1 MESQHDL
8 TNLIPKGLGTY
19 WLLFLSGSILIALLE
34 FAYFKMPI
42 LTELLGV
49 KTIPPLDVASRGSL
63 LNWGFSV
70 LLLITA
76 VVALI
81 NFQLGLKYKDPKG
94 RVTTWFWTAV
104 ILIFLSLDV
113 QVAVRETIRDLL
125 TAASGT
131 SLYRD
136 GTVWWLIL
144 YSFFF
149 GVLGTRILLDMM
161 SYAPSLGLYLLAVS
175 GMITGFLIEIGFIP
189 IFENSVQNIILQTAI
204 PPSMALIFFL
214 AVTLFARRQIFR
226 DSEIALRWFAKV
238 WQQASIAPA
247 PPSATPAPPS
257 ATPAPPSATPAS
269 PSATPASPSKSS
281 TPSKN
286 QQPVSESQSTSE
298 SEPVLNS
305 KPTTDSKSSSTE
317 RPLVQKTNETVPFK
331 PTTEKDNDFELADTA

>member
-8 TNLIPKGLGTY
+8 TNLIPKGLGAY
-19 WLLFLSGSILIALLE
+19 WFLFLSGSLIIASLE

-42 LTELLGV
+42 LAEQLGV
-49 KTIPPLDVASRGSL
+49 NTIPPLDVSSRGSL

-76 VVALI
+76 VVSLI

-94 RVTTWFWTAV
+94 RVNTWFWTAI
-104 ILIFLSLDV
+104 ILVFLSLDV
-113 QVAVRETIRDLL
+113 QVAVRDTIRDLL

-136 GTVWWLIL
+136 GTIWWLIL

-161 SYAPSLGLYLLAVS
+161 AYAPSLGLYLLAVS
-175 GMITGFLIEIGFIP
+175 GLVTGFLVEIGFIP
-189 IFENSVQNIILQTAI
+189 IFEEPVQNIILQTAI
-204 PPSMALIFFL
+204 PPSIALIFFL

-238 WQQASIAPA
+238 WKH
-247 PPSATPAPPS
+247 PPIVPPTPTSSATPPS
-257 ATPAPPSATPAS
+257 PT
-269 PSATPASPSKSS
+269 SS
-281 TPSKN
+281 TPSKK
-286 QQPVSESQSTSE
+286 QPVSESKSKSTSTSE
-298 SEPVLNS
+298 SEPVLDSKPLTNS
-305 KPTTDSKSSSTE
+305 KPSSTANTSSGTSSAAE
-317 RPLVQKTNETVPFK
+317 RPLVQKPNETVPFK
-331 PTTEKDNDFELADTA
+331 QTEKEDDFDLADTA

>member
-8 TNLIPKGLGTY
+8 TNLIPKGLGAY
-19 WLLFLSGSILIALLE
+19 WLLFLSGSMLIALLE
-34 FAYFKMPI
+34 FAYFKMPM

-76 VVALI
+76 VVSLI

-94 RVTTWFWTAV
+94 RVNTWFWTAV

-136 GTVWWLIL
+136 GTIWWLII

-161 SYAPSLGLYLLAVS
+161 VYAPSLGLYLLAIS
-175 GMITGFLIEIGFIP
+175 GMVTGFLVEIGFIP

-204 PPSMALIFFL
+204 PPSIALIFFL

-238 WQQASIAPA
+238 WQHSSIAPA
-247 PPSATPAPPS
+247 TQSPPATQS
-257 ATPAPPSATPAS
+257 SS
-269 PSATPASPSKSS
+269 SSKSS
-281 TPSKN
+281 APSKN
-286 QQPVSESQSTSE
+286 QPVSESKSTSE
-298 SEPVLNS
+298 SDLVLSS
-305 KPTTDSKSSSTE
+305 KPTTDSKSSSTANSSSGTSSATE

-331 PTTEKDNDFELADTA
+331 PTTEKDNNSELADTA

>member
-8 TNLIPKGLGTY
+8 TPLIPKGLGAY
-19 WLLFLSGSILIALLE
+19 WFFFFSGGMLIALLE

-42 LTELLGV
+42 LTEQLGV
-49 KTIPPLDVASRGSL
+49 KTIPPLDVSLQGSL
-63 LNWGFSV
+63 LNWGLSV

-76 VVALI
+76 VVSLI
-81 NFQLGLKYKDPKG
+81 NFQLGLKYNDPKG
-94 RVTTWFWTAV
+94 RVYTWFWTAV

-161 SYAPSLGLYLLAVS
+161 VYAPSLGLYLLAVS
-175 GMITGFLIEIGFIP
+175 GMVTGFLIEIGFIP
-189 IFENSVQNIILQTAI
+189 VFEDSVQNIILQTAI
-204 PPSMALIFFL
+204 PPSIALIFFL
-214 AVTLFARRQIFR
+214 AITLFARRQIFR

-238 WQQASIAPA
+238 WQH
-247 PPSATPAPPS
+247 PPVVPITPTQTPTATPTSPTPP
-257 ATPAPPSATPAS
+257 
-269 PSATPASPSKSS
+269 
-281 TPSKN
+281 KN
-286 QQPVSESQSTSE
+286 QSVAESKLTSE
-298 SEPVLNS
+298 SESIPKS
-305 KPTTDSKSSSTE
+305 KPTTDSQSSSTANSSSSGTPSAIE
-317 RPLVQKTNETVPFK
+317 RPLIQKSNETVPFK
-331 PTTEKDNDFELADTA
+331 STENENDFELANTA

>member
-8 TNLIPKGLGTY
+8 TNLIPKGLGVY
-19 WLLFLSGSILIALLE
+19 WFLFLSGSMLIALLE

-42 LTELLGV
+42 LAEQLGV
-49 KTIPPLDVASRGSL
+49 KTIPPLDVSSRGSL

-76 VVALI
+76 VVSLI

-94 RVTTWFWTAV
+94 RVNTWFWTAIV
-104 ILIFLSLDV
+104 LIFLSLDV

-125 TAASGT
+125 TATSGT

-136 GTVWWLIL
+136 GTIWWLIL

-161 SYAPSLGLYLLAVS
+161 AYAPSLGLYLLAVS
-175 GMITGFLIEIGFIP
+175 GLVTGFLVEIGFIP

-204 PPSMALIFFL
+204 PPSIALIFFL

-238 WQQASIAPA
+238 WQQASIAPSTQTSSST
-247 PPSATPAPPS
+247 PS
-257 ATPAPPSATPAS
+257 
-269 PSATPASPSKSS
+269 SKSS
-281 TPSKN
+281 TPLKN
-286 QQPVSESQSTSE
+286 QSVSESKSTSK
-298 SEPVLNS
+298 SEPVLGS
-305 KPTTDSKSSSTE
+305 KPVTDSKPSSTANTSSGTLSAIE
-317 RPLVQKTNETVPFK
+317 RPLVQKTNETVLFK
-331 PTTEKDNDFELADTA
+331 PDNDFELADTA

>member
-1 MESQHDL
+1 MESQHNL
-8 TNLIPKGLGTY
+8 ANLIPKGLGVY
-19 WLLFLSGSILIALLE
+19 WFLFLCGGMLIALLE

-42 LTELLGV
+42 LAEQLGV
-49 KTIPPLDVASRGSL
+49 KTIPPLDVSSRGSL

-76 VVALI
+76 MVSLI

-94 RVTTWFWTAV
+94 RVNTWFWTAV
-104 ILIFLSLDV
+104 VLIFLSLDV
-113 QVAVRETIRDLL
+113 QVAVRETIRDIL

-131 SLYRD
+131 TLYRD

-161 SYAPSLGLYLLAVS
+161 AYAPSLGLYLLAVS
-175 GMITGFLIEIGFIP
+175 GMVTGFLVEIGFIP
-189 IFENSVQNIILQTAI
+189 IFEDSVQNIILQTAI

-238 WQQASIAPA
+238 WQHTSIAPA
-247 PPSATPAPPS
+247 TQTSSATS
-257 ATPAPPSATPAS
+257 SS
-269 PSATPASPSKSS
+269 SSKKSS

-286 QQPVSESQSTSE
+286 QQPVSESKSTSD
-298 SEPVLNS
+298 SEPILES

-317 RPLVQKTNETVPFK
+317 RPLVQKSTETVPFK
-331 PTTEKDNDFELADTA
+331 TTEKDDGFELADTA